1 MLMKLFGKK
10 IFYSIMFGFI
20 VTKDSVCLMAPPDIM
35 LPVSMTALIMSLISD
50 YRVKACPS

>member
-20 VTKDSVCLMAPPDIM
+20 VTKDSVCLMVPPDIM
-35 LPVSMTALIMSLISD
+35 LPVSMTAFKTVM
-50 YRVKACPS
+50 